1 MNMYINKIMCDFFRN
16 MVEARDEWL
25 KKTDT
30 IPNTAPILNTYLV
43 KPRPP
48 SSTPP
53 PPSLV
58 KC

>member
-1 MNMYINKIMCDFFRN
+1 MCDFFRN